1 MVYTGGQDL
10 YTRIG
15 AGMGRGGE
23 DDVVWGRINMYVA
36 SVFKSRS
43 PVFIGRLSYVWV
55 RDDGSGEAKKRRRIR
70 Q

>member
-1 MVYTGGQDL
+1 
-10 YTRIG
+10 
-15 AGMGRGGE
+15 MGRGGE

-43 PVFIGRLSYVWV
+43 PVFIDVFWV
-55 RDDGSGEAKKRRRIR
+55 HDDGSGEAKKRRRIR